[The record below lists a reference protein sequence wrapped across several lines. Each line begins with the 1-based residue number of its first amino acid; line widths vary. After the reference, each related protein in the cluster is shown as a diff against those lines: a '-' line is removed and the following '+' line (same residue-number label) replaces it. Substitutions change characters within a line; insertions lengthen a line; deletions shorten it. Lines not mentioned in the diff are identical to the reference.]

1 MRSRTYL
8 QTKSKFVV
16 NKEKKT
22 VVCILECSMNLNRF
36 PDGGDCFYY
45 SHLSNNRP
53 FFEVKGIA
61 RCSEN
66 DTFSEEIGKRV
77 AESKAK
83 KLAFIKA
90 KEFYGKLLWHYSKVC
105 AFLAEV
111 SSNCAHAAVKE
122 HNRIINEEYL
132 NDKKS

>member
-8 QTKSKFVV
+8 KTEPKFVV
-16 NKEKKT
+16 NKKEKV
-22 VVCILECSMNLNRF
+22 VVCILNCDVNVDKT
-36 PDGGDCFYY
+36 PDKGDYY
-45 SHLSNNRP
+45 YYAALKSNSP
-53 FFEVKGIA
+53 TFEVKGIA

-111 SSNCAHAAVKE
+111 SGNCAHAAVKE
-122 HNRIINEEYL
+122 HDRIVNEEYL
-132 NDKKS
+132 NNKKS